1 MQRMKL
7 HLSGVKLPKLG
18 TIQDRV
24 YREYL
29 IKEAQLEAKKLE
41 MVMLLTLTNPSIE
54 DPNRRRDWAKAIKT
68 IWTQTLSLLLNV
80 ELPEQTAKEMEMLEY
95 YQNVVKNSELKLF
108 KDKMG
113 KLHVSGVDK
122 LLQKP

>member
-1 MQRMKL
+1 
-7 HLSGVKLPKLG
+7 
-18 TIQDRV
+18 
-24 YREYL
+24 
-29 IKEAQLEAKKLE
+29 
-41 MVMLLTLTNPSIE
+41 MLLTLTNPSIE

>member
-1 MQRMKL
+1 MKL